1 MTVTSDDIY
10 AIQDALRDEGD
21 SMPLG
26 VVQNAVEKIQNGGW
40 PSNSIEMGVELHMKR
55 LKLIPAEEKTE

>member
-21 SMPLG
+21 SVPLG

-40 PSNSIEMGVELHMKR
+40 PSNSIEMGVELHMKK

>member
-1 MTVTSDDIY
+1 MPVTSDDIY

-40 PSNSIEMGVELHMKR
+40 PSNSIEMGVELHMKK

>member
-1 MTVTSDDIY
+1 MPVTSDDIY

-26 VVQNAVEKIQNGGW
+26 VVQSAVEKIQNGGW

>member
-1 MTVTSDDIY
+1 MPVTSDDIY

>member
-21 SMPLG
+21 SVPLG

>member
-1 MTVTSDDIY
+1 MPVTSDDIY

-21 SMPLG
+21 SVPLG